1 MKNRSLMLS
10 GLLALLV
17 GVQTVAAKEPQV
29 DTELRSYKAADTS
42 QQIVSDYIVAIVNNE
57 PITYQELRARLYRVE
72 LQLLQAGAALPEREE
87 LKGQLLEKMVNDRAQ
102 VQTAREMGLR
112 IDDSA
117 VQQAL
122 QNMAA
127 QNNMS
132 DVQLLEKLR
141 KDGVS
146 IAQLRSDLRDE
157 LLLDKIQDYETN
169 QIKISESELDDYM
182 EQEHQRVQDP
192 RAERINLA
200 QVLVAVPEN
209 ASAQKIEEL
218 RKRAQDI
225 AKRARK
231 EDFANLVKL
240 SDAQKSNGGAMGLRS
255 QADYPDLFAD
265 AAATMRVG
273 QVSEPVRSDAGFHIL
288 KLLQRSKP
296 QIENS
301 VVQTHARHIIIRPDE
316 RMSQGQ
322 VIAELKKVKD
332 AITAGKLS
340 FETAAKEYS
349 QDGSAASG
357 GSLGWTAPGQ
367 FVPEFEEAMDS
378 LPIGVVSEPIVSRYG
393 VHLIEV
399 QERKRVQVGDLE
411 QRELARKTL
420 RQRKSREALKHW
432 SEDVRARAFVSFPP
446 PPGK

>member
-1 MKNRSLMLS
+1 MKNRYWILS
-10 GLLALLV
+10 ASLALLV
-17 GVQTVAAKEPQV
+17 GAQTVAAKGSGV
-29 DTELRSYKAADTS
+29 DTELRSYKAADPS
-42 QQIVSDYIVAIVNNE
+42 QQVVSDYIVAIVNNE
-57 PITYQELRARLYRVE
+57 PITFQELRARLYRVE

-87 LKGQLLEKMVNDRAQ
+87 LRAQLIDKMVSDRAQ

-112 IDDSA
+112 VDDNA

-132 DVQLLEKLR
+132 DVELLEKLR

-157 LLLDKIQDYETN
+157 LLLDKVQDYETN
-169 QIKISESELDDYM
+169 QIKISESELDDYIV
-182 EQEHQRVQDP
+182 EERQRIQDP
-192 RAERINLA
+192 REERLNLA

-209 ASAQKIEEL
+209 ASEPKIEEL

-225 AKRARK
+225 ANRARK

-255 QADYPDLFAD
+255 QADYPDLFVET
-265 AAATMRVG
+265 AANMRIG
-273 QVSEPVRSDAGFHIL
+273 QVSDPVRSDAGFHIL
-288 KLLQRSKP
+288 KLLQRGKP

-301 VVQTHARHIIIRPDE
+301 VVQTKARHIIIRPDE
-316 RMSQGQ
+316 RMNQEQ
-322 VIAELKKVKD
+322 VIAELKKVKED
-332 AITAGKLS
+332 IVSGKLT
-340 FETAAKEYS
+340 FEAAAKEYS
-349 QDGSAASG
+349 QDASAGTG

-367 FVPEFEEAMDS
+367 FVPEFEEAMNGLQQD
-378 LPIGVVSEPIVSRYG
+378 VVSEPIVSRYG

-399 QERKRVQVGDLE
+399 QARKRVQVGDFE
-411 QRELARKTL
+411 QRELARKAL

-446 PPGK
+446 APSK

>member
-225 AKRARK
+225 AKRARQ

-301 VVQTHARHIIIRPDE
+301 VVQTKARHIIIRPDE
-316 RMSQGQ
+316 RMSQEQ
-322 VIAELKKVKD
+322 VIAK
-332 AITAGKLS
+332 
-340 FETAAKEYS
+340 
-349 QDGSAASG
+349 
-357 GSLGWTAPGQ
+357 
-367 FVPEFEEAMDS
+367 
-378 LPIGVVSEPIVSRYG
+378 
-393 VHLIEV
+393 
-399 QERKRVQVGDLE
+399 
-411 QRELARKTL
+411 
-420 RQRKSREALKHW
+420 
-432 SEDVRARAFVSFPP
+432 
-446 PPGK
+446 

>member
-1 MKNRSLMLS
+1 MKNRSLILS

-29 DTELRSYKAADTS
+29 DGELGSYKAGATG
-42 QQIVSDYIVAIVNNE
+42 QQVTSDYIVAIVNNE

-87 LKGQLLEKMVNDRAQ
+87 LKAQLLEKMVNDRAQ

-225 AKRARK
+225 AKRARQ

-411 QRELARKTL
+411 QRELARIAL